1 MLATPVT
8 KRAGSGAS
16 PTKRAARR
24 VAAEIESTQTVP
36 QVDHLTLVVEVH
48 KLYAQSRKDQEHFD
62 ALTDA
67 TNQHASRIDDVKMD
81 IGGLASDLKLVAADV
96 LRNDGQLKENLKKL
110 EELVTGLGNRE
121 SELKGN
127 LKKLEEVVIGQGE
140 AIRNKPGLQ
149 GETVTAEAYVSDLSA
164 LDIKVKQELVRLES
178 MIQDIEA
185 DAVHKR
191 LAELQSSMTAM
202 GDGIQRRFET
212 LESNMRP
219 WPSSGVQG
227 GAPGVATAEA
237 PTSVPQRPVPAF
249 PFTQTPAATAE
260 PPPQVYQQPQQAPAH
275 HQQQQRPQHYHYG
288 DRDRD
293 STKSLFDDKVAVA
306 DVMRYPSNPH
316 SGTEVPVEKKIGW
329 SKSARNYFISKAQE
343 MELVLVWAKSFRRP
357 RSRPSTLKHW
367 GTVSCAWTTCP

>member
-1 MLATPVT
+1 MASGAGRSADFGTPGAEARADGYGRSPMLATPVT

-36 QVDHLTLVVEVH
+36 QIDHSTLVVEVH

-81 IGGLASDLKLVAADV
+81 IGGLASDLKSVAADV
-96 LRNDGQLKENLKKL
+96 LRNDNQLKENLKKL

-121 SELKGN
+121 SELEGN

-178 MIQDIEA
+178 MI
-185 DAVHKR
+185 
-191 LAELQSSMTAM
+191 
-202 GDGIQRRFET
+202 
-212 LESNMRP
+212 
-219 WPSSGVQG
+219 
-227 GAPGVATAEA
+227 
-237 PTSVPQRPVPAF
+237 
-249 PFTQTPAATAE
+249 
-260 PPPQVYQQPQQAPAH
+260 
-275 HQQQQRPQHYHYG
+275 
-288 DRDRD
+288 
-293 STKSLFDDKVAVA
+293 
-306 DVMRYPSNPH
+306 
-316 SGTEVPVEKKIGW
+316 
-329 SKSARNYFISKAQE
+329 
-343 MELVLVWAKSFRRP
+343 
-357 RSRPSTLKHW
+357 
-367 GTVSCAWTTCP
+367 